1 MKHGELRLIA
11 TCPEETKDVL
21 IAELERLGVSHI
33 EPAYRAVNFT
43 ASEEQFYQAHL
54 RLRTASRILQVIK
67 DVPAKSPEM
76 LYSQARR
83 INWPDLFGV
92 ERTYLIEG
100 VPGDRGREFMR
111 ANDIS
116 KKVREGLQDSFQRRV
131 GRLPKVDLKEPKVI
145 IVAFVAAGRAILS
158 FDTSGKALHKRGYR
172 QEGHP
177 APIKETLAASLL
189 LLAGYDG
196 SQAFL
201 DPMCGSG
208 TIAIEAAMIALGKAP
223 QIHRPKGQFQFEW
236 LNSFNR
242 DLWRQVQEEVRAER
256 ASEPSHA
263 IIASDI
269 SPAYTALAKRNALKA
284 RVEKHIGFATGRFQ
298 DIDPPAET
306 GILVTNLP
314 YGERLAK
321 ASRDELEQL
330 YKEIGDTLKKRFPG
344 WRAALL
350 AAEESPY
357 KSIGLKTT
365 RRIPLMNGS
374 IPCKLLIFDLYSGSR
389 KLARNPSTQLS

>member
-1 MKHGELRLIA
+1 MKSSELRLIA
-11 TCPEETKDVL
+11 TCPEETKEVL
-21 IAELERLGVSHI
+21 IAELTQLGVSNI
-33 EPAYRAVNFT
+33 EPAYRAVHFS

-67 DVPAKSPEM
+67 EFPAKSPEM

-83 INWPDLFGV
+83 IDWPGLFNV
-92 ERTYLIEG
+92 ERTFMIEG
-100 VPGDRGREFMR
+100 VPGDRGSEFMR

-131 GRLPKVDLKEPKVI
+131 GQLPKVDLKEPKVI
-145 IVAFVAAGRAILS
+145 IVAFLAGGRCVLS

-177 APIKETLAASLL
+177 APIKETLAASIL

-196 SQAFL
+196 TQAFL

-208 TIAIEAAMIALGKAP
+208 TIAIEAAMIALKKAP

-236 LNSFNR
+236 LRSFNK
-242 DLWRQVQEEVRAER
+242 DLWRQVQDEVRAER
-256 ASEPSHA
+256 AESPAHA
-263 IIASDI
+263 IVASDI
-269 SPAYTALAKRNALKA
+269 SPTYVELAKRNALKA
-284 RVEKHIGFATGRFQ
+284 RVEKHISFATGKFQ
-298 DIDPPAET
+298 DVEAPAES
-306 GILVTNLP
+306 GILVANLP

-321 ASRDELEQL
+321 ASRTELEAL
-330 YKEIGDTLKKRFPG
+330 YKEIGNTLKQRFTG

-357 KSIGLKTT
+357 KSIGLKTS

-374 IPCKLLIFDLYSGSR
+374 IPCKLLIFDLYAGSKRKVTKDSGE
-389 KLARNPSTQLS
+389 A